1 MKTKRTIITFIV
13 FVFFAVFV
21 ATMCINSCSAVT
33 YAYNDESQEIYY
45 CGGTDY
51 TVATES
57 FSYTTKEVEEYSI
70 NSSFPNYYCVNGEL
84 KNSCANSAGATIVGY
99 FDRYYPDLIPD
110 YTPGR
115 TKNSKYIYYSM
126 SYYAGLKQVVI
137 DDLYSR
143 MLTNV
148 GREGTTQNNYRAGL
162 SSYVSSKGLSIT
174 YNSVMT
180 NGVFDL
186 GKAKVQFANESP
198 ISLFLSG
205 YNFSTFTDE
214 NNQISIQKR
223 LYNSTHVAV
232 AYGYVKTKYFN
243 ENGGLIKEITYLK
256 VATILNEVTGVYIL
270 NTYGNL
276 DDAESAHIS

>member
-1 MKTKRTIITFIV
+1 MKTKRTNIAFIV

-57 FSYTTKEVEEYSI
+57 FGYATKEVEEYSI

-180 NGVFDL
+180 NGAFDL

-205 YNFSTFTDE
+205 FNFSTFTDE